1 MALRATAG
9 PPEIDNFQMSL
20 GMLMHD
26 CSQSNIQRGKT
37 WIFDHCTTPAHYDTL
52 ISFIIALSKSR
63 PIFEDRLHLIYLI
76 NDVLFHSERRQEPWI
91 KEALHPHLLA
101 LLRVAFHF
109 MDANEKQKE
118 KVVKIISIWDDKQ
131 YFDENKINA
140 LRTGIKIPPPPSSG
154 ISSVSYST
162 PGQHPFHFRYQN
174 QPYYSPGVPPPPPPP
189 PGIFPGP
196 PPSQS
201 ISPSNP
207 HLSPSSAQGLIRP
220 ISEPGPP
227 GIQDQFPPGQ
237 SPSNMPIQGMIRPPV
252 STTPNMPPIPPPVS
266 EKKYHELP
274 AGLMVPAV
282 LPEDSPYTSI
292 HAASIRLPPH
302 RLPPTTELLEA
313 VDRFYEGMFI
323 IESNLEGE
331 DERALREKYQIDLD
345 KDGWEIGFLD
355 DFYMDLQ
362 EQREEAARAS
372 SERYHHRHSS
382 SFRHRRDDRGRRWS
396 RDRSYSMSRSRS
408 RSSSRSRSGR
418 FRRRHSY
425 SDSSISRSRSHS
437 RGRRRHRRRR
447 DSRSHSRSRSRSG
460 SRRYR
465 SHSRS
470 RHSWRRRT
478 RSISPRT
485 RTRSRTR
492 SRSISRSLSRS
503 RSRTRSL
510 TRSRSRTRTK
520 IRSRSRTRT
529 RTRSRTRSK
538 TRTRTISRS
547 STRFR
552 TRSRSISSRYSSKS
566 RSRSRTRSRSYDR
579 HDRRKS
585 SDFNSSSRR
594 RYRSKS
600 YSRSRSRSPSYLV
613 GGLGYVKDREE
624 GSRPDKMISDRNV
637 GFQILKK
644 LGWEGAGTG
653 LGSSSSG
660 IAEPIK
666 GGEVRY
672 GEQKYLGVGH
682 SRGDDGDIF
691 DQYRKA
697 KSYTYQRSEIS
708 SKDKKL
714 AGCFRCGKP
723 GHLARDCPNN

>member
-1 MALRATAG
+1 MSQWLSPGPPNQYIPPPPYRPPQNQAPPIDDLSLAFDKLAMALRATAG

-396 RDRSYSMSRSRS
+396 RDRTEVVVIQEVA
-408 RSSSRSRSGR
+408 G
-418 FRRRHSY
+418 
-425 SDSSISRSRSHS
+425 DIDVEETVEVIVVVV
-437 RGRRRHRRRR
+437 R
-447 DSRSHSRSRSRSG
+447 DPG
-460 SRRYR
+460 LDD
-465 SHSRS
+465 
-470 RHSWRRRT
+470 
-478 RSISPRT
+478 IGA
-485 RTRSRTR
+485 
-492 SRSISRSLSRS
+492 IVVQD
-503 RSRTRSL
+503 
-510 TRSRSRTRTK
+510 
-520 IRSRSRTRT
+520 I
-529 RTRSRTRSK
+529 
-538 TRTRTISRS
+538 
-547 STRFR
+547 
-552 TRSRSISSRYSSKS
+552 
-566 RSRSRTRSRSYDR
+566 
-579 HDRRKS
+579 
-585 SDFNSSSRR
+585 
-594 RYRSKS
+594 
-600 YSRSRSRSPSYLV
+600 V
-613 GGLGYVKDREE
+613 GGGGLDLFLLGQEHAQELVQGVFLDRFLDLVQEPVHLREPEQGQDRGLAQKLERELYQDLQLDSGLDRGPFRQDIVLNLDQEVEQGLDRYVKDREE

-666 GGEVRY
+666 GGEIRY

>member
-1 MALRATAG
+1 MSQWLSPGSFPQQPSYSFQGPPNQYIPPPPYRPPQNQAPPIDDLSLAFDKLAMALRATAG

-396 RDRSYSMSRSRS
+396 RDRTEVVVIQEVAGDIDVEETVEVIVVVVRDP
-408 RSSSRSRSGR
+408 GLDDIGAIVVQDIVGGGGLDLFLLGQEHAQELVQGVFLDR
-418 FRRRHSY
+418 FL
-425 SDSSISRSRSHS
+425 D
-437 RGRRRHRRRR
+437 
-447 DSRSHSRSRSRSG
+447 
-460 SRRYR
+460 
-465 SHSRS
+465 
-470 RHSWRRRT
+470 
-478 RSISPRT
+478 
-485 RTRSRTR
+485 
-492 SRSISRSLSRS
+492 
-503 RSRTRSL
+503 
-510 TRSRSRTRTK
+510 
-520 IRSRSRTRT
+520 
-529 RTRSRTRSK
+529 
-538 TRTRTISRS
+538 
-547 STRFR
+547 
-552 TRSRSISSRYSSKS
+552 
-566 RSRSRTRSRSYDR
+566 
-579 HDRRKS
+579 
-585 SDFNSSSRR
+585 
-594 RYRSKS
+594 
-600 YSRSRSRSPSYLV
+600 LV
-613 GGLGYVKDREE
+613 QEPVHLRGLGYVKDREE

-666 GGEVRY
+666 GGEIRY

-714 AGCFRCGKP
+714 AGCFRCGKENSFI
-723 GHLARDCPNN
+723 LAWSFGSRLSE